1 MEHLNIEAMTPDSWS
16 DVARIYEYGISTK
29 NATFEKQAPDWK
41 SWDKTHRKECRLI
54 AMIGQ
59 DIVGWAALAS
69 VSGRS
74 VYAGIAEVSI
84 YVDAGY
90 TGKKIGDKLM
100 RSLIIESENFGFWSL
115 QAGIFPENVGSIK
128 LHLKHG
134 FRIVGIKE
142 KIGKMDDKWRDV
154 TLLERRSRV
163 VGVD

>member
-1 MEHLNIEAMTPDSWS
+1 LTIKKSFSINMEHLNIEAMTPDSWS

-100 RSLIIESENFGFWSL
+100 R
-115 QAGIFPENVGSIK
+115 
-128 LHLKHG
+128 
-134 FRIVGIKE
+134 
-142 KIGKMDDKWRDV
+142 
-154 TLLERRSRV
+154 
-163 VGVD
+163 